1 MDISTHSDR
10 VRSLYQMLFEMAT
23 GNFTCRFHS
32 DGQDVQLD
40 QLGNLLNSVA
50 EAMQQTIIEA
60 GYINP
65 QYSYQC
71 LTQTTFVLNDQ
82 YIIVGLSAGVSDL
95 LGYRP
100 EQLVQIPFENFL
112 SIQSIHLWQKIIQE
126 AHSNKNYH
134 HTVQLIFVNPT
145 GKLVPSFCTISRLL
159 YADKILVSTI
169 SAVLQQS
176 LSDPLITRPATKS
189 NQSTASLIQN
199 VHDYIINHLEE
210 PLPSVK
216 ELSKL
221 FGTNEFKIKEGF
233 RQFFNTSVYQFYN
246 EERLKKAHLLIQQTS
261 EPLKNIA
268 YSCGFSDYV
277 NFYKAFKKRFGYA
290 PSAMLRQSLN
300 KPDEHN
306 NQ

>member
-1 MDISTHSDR
+1 MDISAHSDR

-32 DGQDVQLD
+32 SSQDDQLD
-40 QLGNLLNSVA
+40 QLGSLLNSVA
-50 EAMQQTIIEA
+50 EAMQQTILES

-65 QYSYQC
+65 HYSYQC
-71 LTQTTFVLNDQ
+71 LTQTTFVLNDHF
-82 YIIVGLSAGVSDL
+82 IIVGLSAGVADL

-100 EQLVQIPFENFL
+100 EMLFQIPFENFL

-134 HTVQLIFVNPT
+134 HTVQLIFVNPA

-159 YADKILVSTI
+159 YANKILVSTI
-169 SAVLQQS
+169 STVLQQS
-176 LSDPLITRPATKS
+176 LTDTLITKPSTKS

-210 PLPSVK
+210 PLPSTK

-246 EERLKKAHLLIQQTS
+246 EERLKKAHLLIQQTNIS
-261 EPLKNIA
+261 LKEIA
-268 YSCGFSDYV
+268 FMSGFNDYIS
-277 NFYKAFKKRFGYA
+277 FYKSFKKKFHYA
-290 PSAMLRQSLN
+290 PSAMLRQNLN
-300 KPDEHN
+300 KPDQQN
-306 NQ
+306 DQ